1 MTHPQ
6 LPLATYGILVPGEGE
21 KVPYQHQPGYVAGY
35 KRRLLDPHA
44 YIYGAFPDPDATL
57 KVSVLRL
64 DLMPRPVYDDW
75 LARFDR
81 IEGVASDLYDRVEVD
96 AVTAAGTLRSW
107 LYVPTDSTRA
117 WSAKRYA
124 EDRGR
129 GPKRLITNL
138 EDNTR

>member
-1 MTHPQ
+1 MTERQ

-44 YIYGAFPDPDATL
+44 YIYGAFPDPVSTL

>member
-1 MTHPQ
+1 MTERQ

-35 KRRLLDPHA
+35 KRRLLNPHA
-44 YIYGAFPDPDATL
+44 YIYGAFPDPASTL
-57 KVSVLRL
+57 KVAVLRL

-107 LYVPTDSTRA
+107 LYVPTASTMA

-124 EDRGR
+124 AARGS
-129 GPKRLITNL
+129 GPKRLITHL

>member
-1 MTHPQ
+1 MTRSQ
-6 LPLATYGILVPGEGE
+6 LPLATYGILVPTEGE
-21 KVPYQHQPGYVAGY
+21 RVPYQYQPGFVAGY

-64 DLMPRPVYDDW
+64 DLMPRPVAADW

-81 IEGVASDLYDRVEVD
+81 IEGVAVDLYERVQVD

-107 LYVPTDSTRA
+107 LYVPTASTTA
-117 WSAKRYA
+117 WSAERYA
-124 EDRGR
+124 VERGS

>member
-1 MTHPQ
+1 MTERQ
-6 LPLATYGILVPGEGE
+6 LPLAVYGILVPRDAE
-21 KVPYQHQPGYVAGY
+21 KVPYPHQPGFVAGY
-35 KRRLLDPHA
+35 RRRLLDPRA

-64 DLMPRPVYDDW
+64 DLLPRHVAHDW

-81 IEGVASDLYDRVEVD
+81 IEGVAVDLYDRVEVD
-96 AVTAAGTLRSW
+96 AVSAAGTLRSW